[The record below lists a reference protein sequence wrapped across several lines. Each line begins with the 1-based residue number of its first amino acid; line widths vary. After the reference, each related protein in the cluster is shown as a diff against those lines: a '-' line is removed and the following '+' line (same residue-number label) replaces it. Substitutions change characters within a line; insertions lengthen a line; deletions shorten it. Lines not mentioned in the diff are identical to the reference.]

1 MAIPFLDL
9 RAPYLELRDEMDT
22 AVRRVLESGWYLLG
36 EEIAAFETEWA
47 QFVGARECIGLA
59 NGLDALRLG
68 LEALDVGDGDEV
80 IVPSNTYIATWLA
93 VTQVGA
99 TIVPVEPDPATFN
112 IDPNRIE
119 DAITPRTRVILP
131 VHLFGQPA
139 EMDAISEIAAR
150 RSVRVLEDAAQ
161 AHGARVR
168 GRTIGGGD
176 VVAWSFYPGKNLG
189 ALGDAGGIT
198 TDDPDV
204 ADRVRVLRNYG
215 SRIKYYNEVRG
226 YNSRLDEMQA
236 AILRVK
242 LRHLDAWNERRSN
255 QAVRYTRELGGT
267 SIALPSVPAWAH
279 SVWHL
284 YVVRTR
290 KRDALREHLAA
301 KGIGT
306 MIHYPVP
313 PHHQAA
319 YADMKVPKD
328 AFPIALAMACEALSL
343 PLGPHMTNEQQGDV
357 IAAVREFDARG

>member
-1 MAIPFLDL
+1 MAVPFLDL
-9 RAPYLELRDEMDT
+9 RAPYLELRDEMDA

-36 EEIAAFETEWA
+36 DEISAFESEWA
-47 QFVGARECIGLA
+47 RYVGARECIGLA

-68 LEALDVGDGDEV
+68 LEALDVGEGDEV

-99 TIVPVEPDPATFN
+99 TIVPVEPDPSTFN

-139 EMDAISEIAAR
+139 EMDAITEIAKR

-176 VVAWSFYPGKNLG
+176 VIAWSFYPGKNLG

-198 TDDPDV
+198 TDDADV

-242 LRHLDAWNERRSN
+242 LRHLDAWNARRSD
-255 QAVRYTRELGGT
+255 QAARYARELGGT
-267 SIALPSVPAWAH
+267 SIALPEVPSWAQ

-284 YVVRTR
+284 YVVRTP
-290 KRDALREHLAA
+290 KRDALKEHLAA
-301 KGIGT
+301 NGIGT

-319 YADMKVPKD
+319 YADMNVPKD
-328 AFPIALAMACEALSL
+328 AFPIARAMACEALSL
-343 PLGPHMTNEQQGDV
+343 PVGPHMTSEQQGAV

>member
-1 MAIPFLDL
+1 MTIPFLDL
-9 RAPYLELRDEMDT
+9 RAPYLELREEMDA

-36 EEIAAFETEWA
+36 DELGAFEREWA
-47 QFVGARECIGLA
+47 EYVGAAECVGLA

-68 LEALDVGDGDEV
+68 LEALEVGPGDEV

-112 IDPNRIE
+112 IDPDRIE
-119 DAITPRTRVILP
+119 DAVTDRTRVILP

-139 EMDAISEIAAR
+139 DMDAIRDIAR
-150 RSVRVLEDAAQ
+150 RRSLRVLEDAAQ

-168 GRTIGGGD
+168 GRSIGCGD

-189 ALGDAGGIT
+189 ALGDAGGLT
-198 TDDPDV
+198 TDDPAV

-215 SRIKYYNEVRG
+215 SRVKYFNELRG

-242 LRHLDAWNERRSN
+242 LRHLDAWNERRAF
-255 QAVRYTRELGGT
+255 QAARYVRELERT
-267 SIALPSVPAWAH
+267 SLVLPNVPSWAQA
-279 SVWHL
+279 VWHL
-284 YVVRTR
+284 YVVRTP
-290 KRDALREHLAA
+290 KRDALRDHLAA
-301 KGIGT
+301 RGVGT

-319 YADMKVPKD
+319 YSDVAFPRD
-328 AFPIALAMACEALSL
+328 AFPIARAMACEALSL
-343 PLGPHMTNEQQGDV
+343 PLGPHMTDEQQTQIV
-357 IAAVREFDARG
+357 AAVREFDGHD

>member
-1 MAIPFLDL
+1 MNVPFLDL
-9 RAPYLELRDEMDT
+9 RAPYLELRDEMDA

-36 EEIAAFETEWA
+36 DEIAAFESEWA
-47 QFVGARECIGLA
+47 EYVGARECIGLA

-68 LEALDVGDGDEV
+68 LEALDVGPGDEV

-119 DAITPRTRVILP
+119 EAVTPRTRVILP

-139 EMDAISEIAAR
+139 DMDAIREIAQR

-161 AHGARVR
+161 SHGARVR
-168 GRTIGGGD
+168 GKRVGGGD
-176 VVAWSFYPGKNLG
+176 VIAWSFYPGKNLG
-189 ALGDAGGIT
+189 ALGDAGGLT

-215 SRIKYYNEVRG
+215 SRTKYYNEVRG

-236 AILRVK
+236 AVLRVK
-242 LRHLDAWNERRSN
+242 LRHLDSWNDRRKM
-255 QAVRYTRELGGT
+255 QAARYARELAGT
-267 SIALPSVPAWAH
+267 SVVLPDVPSWADA
-279 SVWHL
+279 VWHL

-290 KRDALREHLAA
+290 KRDALKDHLAGN
-301 KGIGT
+301 GIGT

-313 PHHQAA
+313 PHHQDA
-319 YADMKVPKD
+319 YADARFD
-328 AFPIALAMACEALSL
+328 RNAFPLARAMACESLSI
-343 PLGPHMTNEQQGDV
+343 PLGPHLTADQQGSV
-357 IAAVREFDARG
+357 IAAIREFDANG